1 MTSTAYNDGFHDPVF
16 KAGYLPGLQDD
27 EVRWKPMQ
35 LGTPNDAL
43 TVEFPELSN
52 AQLKTLASRIRQASR
67 AHLKSC
73 SVSDI
78 VQTIDT
84 AIARLLNAND
94 PYRQA
99 LERLLPRATGF
110 DAAMVRLG
118 LNSYLQTFRSLQLQ
132 RFVTEDFANPKI
144 LDEFQ
149 VRPKGGWGKA
159 IGPDLLVHVWAGN
172 VPALPMWSFVSGL
185 LVKAGAIGKISSA
198 EPIFASLFARLLV
211 EVEPRWTD
219 CFAVVWWQGGDDAVE
234 RCVFAEADVV
244 LAYGG
249 NAALRSMQDRMPAT
263 TRFLPHGHK
272 LSFGMVSNA
281 ALSVMRGQAAA
292 RAAALDVARW
302 DQQGCYSPH
311 VFYVQRGGQMQP
323 LEFAQHLASEL
334 AALTSKFARR
344 TLTLEETASVASWRE
359 HHEFE
364 SLRQDAHRVLGD
376 PSQAFTVVYADAPQ
390 TLMPGP
396 LNRCV
401 LVVAL
406 DLLQDVM
413 PLIEPQRAYLQTVGL
428 AAAPEELLALG
439 DALGQAGVTR
449 ICALGAMTSPEA
461 GWHHDGRFS
470 LLDLVRMID
479 IDQSAELAAENLT
492 SYEL

>member
-1 MTSTAYNDGFHDPVF
+1 MSKTVNTADVEVF
-16 KAGYLPGLQDD
+16 KAGYLPGLRDD
-27 EVRWKPMQ
+27 EVRWKRLP

-43 TVEFPELSN
+43 KVEVPELSTE
-52 AQLKTLASRIRQASR
+52 QLKTLASRIREASR
-67 AHLKSC
+67 VHLKSWQ
-73 SVSDI
+73 VSDI
-78 VQTIDT
+78 VRTIDT
-84 AIARLLNAND
+84 AIARLLNAQD
-94 PYRQA
+94 PYRQT

-110 DAAMVRLG
+110 DVTMVQLG
-118 LNSYLQTFRSLQLQ
+118 LNSYLQTFRALQLQ
-132 RFVTEDFANPKI
+132 RFVTEDFANPKL

-149 VRPKGGWGKA
+149 ARPKGGWSKA

-172 VPALPMWSFVSGL
+172 VPALPLWSFVSGL
-185 LVKAGAIGKISSA
+185 LVKAGAIGKISSS

-211 EVEPRWTD
+211 EVEPRWAD
-219 CFAVVWWQGGDDAVE
+219 CFAVVWWQGGDEDVE

-249 NAALRSMQDRMPAT
+249 NTALRGTQDRMPVT

-272 LSFGMVSNA
+272 LSFGLVSNA
-281 ALSVMRGQAAA
+281 ALSVIRGQTTA
-292 RAAALDVARW
+292 RAAALDVARY

-311 VFYVQRGGQMQP
+311 VFYVQRGGQVQP
-323 LEFAQHLASEL
+323 LEFAQLLASEL
-334 AALTSKFARR
+334 AALAAKLARR
-344 TLTLEETASVASWRE
+344 ALTLEEAASIGSWRE

-364 SLRQDAHRVLGD
+364 SLRQAGYRVLGNAT
-376 PSQAFTVVYADAPQ
+376 QTFTVVYADTPQ
-390 TLMPGP
+390 PLMPGP

-406 DLLQDVM
+406 DSLQDVIS
-413 PLIEPQRAYLQTVGL
+413 LIEPQRAYLQTVGL

-470 LLDLVRMID
+470 LLDLVRMVD
-479 IDQSAELAAENLT
+479 IDQSAELAAERFT
-492 SYEL
+492 GYEL